1 MLMTSLQ
8 THLVPVSLEYAGTR
22 IVGQYVVQ
30 NWTVEEAAV
39 TEKNFGLI
47 YTVELRRNVV
57 SILLVTYLPTLLMN
71 LINQAA
77 NYITSP
83 DKYDLIITVNIT
95 CMMVLAS
102 VYLSVSTSLP
112 TTSGIKPIEVWLLFS
127 LIYPVLVI
135 VINIWI
141 QVINLTF
148 SNN

>member
-1 MLMTSLQ
+1 MTSLQ

>member
-1 MLMTSLQ
+1 MTSVQ

-47 YTVELRRNVV
+47 YTVQLRRNVV
-57 SILLVTYLPTLLMN
+57 SILMVTYLPTLLMN

-141 QVINLTF
+141 QVIKLISF
-148 SNN
+148 